1 MQFSVKRLSE
11 KYGTNPLWI
20 AAVMIN
26 GQREELVAK
35 TAAALS
41 AQMQRAINRAAA
53 EAAWGNV

>member
-11 KYGTNPLWI
+11 KYRTNPLWI

-41 AQMQRAINRAAA
+41 AQMQRAIIK
-53 EAAWGNV
+53 EAAKAA